1 MNTIPLSITDALW
14 VLDGHVD
21 ESEPMR
27 HVAISVNPFRIG
39 RSPELALCLQC
50 RSISKLHAEIV
61 LCDDGL
67 SITDLGSKN
76 GTFINGKQI
85 TEAEALQDGDL
96 VQFGK
101 VAFRV
106 SQELTERSTN
116 TISVDVGDR
125 ALALVQFDTLMS
137 TRAVVPFF
145 QPIVEV
151 QEGQT
156 VGYEL
161 LARSNLRGLKN
172 PHVMFLAAAR
182 LDLEA
187 ELSRLIRSEGIRA
200 GTTLPTAP
208 HLFLNVHPVE
218 LTKPG
223 LVRSL
228 REIRDGGSTQSLT
241 VEIHEAAVTN
251 PTKMQ
256 HLRDRLR
263 ELDVKLAYDDFGA
276 GQARLIELVKVPPDY
291 LKFDISLIR
300 DIAAAGAHH
309 QHLVETLVQFAKE
322 LGIAPVAE
330 GIETLEDSET
340 CRRLG
345 FELGQ
350 GYYYG
355 RPATAAS
362 YAATS

>member
-1 MNTIPLSITDALW
+1 MNTIPLSITDSIW

-21 ESEPMR
+21 DSEPMR
-27 HVAISVNPFRIG
+27 HVAISVNPFGIG

-50 RSISKLHAEIV
+50 RSVSKSHAEIV

-67 SITDLGSKN
+67 SVTDLGSKN

-85 TEAEALQDGDL
+85 TETEAIQDGDL

-106 SQELTERSTN
+106 SQELPQRGTS

-125 ALALVQFDTLMS
+125 ALALVQFDKLMS
-137 TRAVVPFF
+137 ARAVVPFF
-145 QPIVEV
+145 QPIIEV
-151 QEGQT
+151 PEGRT
-156 VGYEL
+156 AGYEL

-172 PHVMFLAAAR
+172 PHMMFLAAAK

-187 ELSRLIRSEGIRA
+187 ELSRLIRSEGVQVGR
-200 GTTLPTAP
+200 TLPTAP

-223 LVRSL
+223 LVTSL
-228 REIRDGGSTQSLT
+228 REIRDAGSTQSLT

-251 PTKMQ
+251 PKRMQ
-256 HLRDRLR
+256 QLRDALKD
-263 ELDVKLAYDDFGA
+263 LDVTLAYDDFGA

-300 DIAAAGAHH
+300 DIGAAGAHH
-309 QHLVETLVQFAKE
+309 QNLVETLVRFAKE
-322 LGIAPVAE
+322 LGIATVAE
-330 GIETLEDSET
+330 GVETSEDSET
-340 CRRLG
+340 CRQLG

-362 YAATS
+362 YAAPP